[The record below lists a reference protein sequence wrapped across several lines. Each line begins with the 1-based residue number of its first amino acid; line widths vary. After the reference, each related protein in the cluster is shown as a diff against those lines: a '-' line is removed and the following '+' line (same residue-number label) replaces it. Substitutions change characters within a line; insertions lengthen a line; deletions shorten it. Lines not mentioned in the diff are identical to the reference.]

1 MHLLKTLKS
10 LPRKATRPEPET
22 AAIKEDS
29 QGQTPFSPMDDAR
42 LLHRISIFPSFVLKA
57 TIPIMSTSDSTIDWQ
72 SLEKQLD
79 ALLDLPLEQRAS
91 RLAEFDQSGPVHARA
106 LRQWLA
112 DIERA
117 EHDPL
122 AQTHDGERVGPWRAL
137 HRLGR
142 GGMGD
147 VWMAERNDGTYKK
160 RVAIKFLYGDT
171 PQLRM
176 RLEMERHLL
185 AQLQHPNIPRL
196 IDGGV
201 TTGGQPY
208 LVTDFVEGVPL
219 DKWCV
224 IHQTADFDARIS
236 IFRQIASAVA
246 HAHDHS
252 VVHRDIKPNN
262 VLVDRDG
269 HAYLLDF
276 GIARLL
282 NEERKADTMQPL
294 TLEYAAPEQVRGEIP
309 SVRTDIYGLGGLFYF
324 LISGWPPF
332 DFHNMSIA
340 ACVKQISEDMP
351 ARPSTLAPL
360 PDLPHELTAD
370 FDAIALKALAKSPD
384 DRYAGVP
391 AFSQDLD
398 NALAHRPIE
407 ARKLDGALYRARRFA
422 RRNRLA
428 LGISAVV
435 ALSLTVGMIVALWQA
450 HRAAEQRDAA
460 QAARASAEAERANAQ
475 AQAVRSDMTVDFLL
489 SVLGSAAP
497 DNEAIK
503 IDDLL
508 ALASQRAAKEAES
521 HPELYPHLFDT
532 LEQAYGQRGNRQAL
546 EQLLLPLLTDPKKAL
561 PSAVSAELSCSLAD
575 LEWNLGKRD
584 EARRWAETGLQQAAT
599 LVPEQTHETRASC
612 QRILAE
618 VEVQSGKL
626 DQAVKFYRQAI
637 DALGSTPNDT
647 RKNAQLFSDYGT
659 VLVLADKP
667 LEACMEL
674 RKAVDIY
681 TRLGRENSA
690 DALAPR
696 IQLANCTSRVGFP
709 VAAFDEMSR
718 NLELGLKATGP
729 TANIAMALVAQA
741 QVAIDLARP
750 KEAAALLDQ
759 SQAMVRDFAPKQMAR
774 FGVQWAVLG
783 MRIAALL
790 GDEAQRDAKIAEAR
804 EALDANKLPPENLLR
819 GIVKETEVF
828 STTLLKTTNPQEAL
842 DRFRHAEDELRALS
856 SKSKPTLVRTM
867 LGTAEAALDVG
878 DTALAGKKIREAREF
893 YLTVAD
899 PVGWQLDICD
909 AVAAFVDWQNGKD
922 RQLAHATLER
932 AVARL
937 QTALGPEH
945 PRVLQ
950 WQARLRR
957 LETS

>member
-1 MHLLKTLKS
+1 MPTF
-10 LPRKATRPEPET
+10 
-22 AAIKEDS
+22 DS
-29 QGQTPFSPMDDAR
+29 A
-42 LLHRISIFPSFVLKA
+42 L
-57 TIPIMSTSDSTIDWQ
+57 DWQ

-91 RLAEFDQSGPVHARA
+91 RLAELDRSEPAQARA
-106 LRQWLA
+106 LRRWLA

-171 PQLRM
+171 PQLRVRM
-176 RLEMERHLL
+176 EMERHLL

-201 TTGGQPY
+201 TSGGQPY
-208 LVTDFVEGVPL
+208 LVTDFVEGIAL
-219 DKWCV
+219 DKWSL
-224 IHQTADFDARIS
+224 IHPAAGFDARIG
-236 IFRQIASAVA
+236 IFRQIAAAAA

-262 VLVDRDG
+262 VLVDPDSRA
-269 HAYLLDF
+269 HLLDF
-276 GIARLL
+276 GVARLL
-282 NEERKADTMQPL
+282 NEERKADTLQPL
-294 TLEYAAPEQVRGEIP
+294 TLEYAAPEQVRGEIA

-324 LISGWPPF
+324 LISRKPPF

-340 ACVKQISEDMP
+340 TCVKLIGEGTP
-351 ARPSTLAPL
+351 VRPSTLAAA
-360 PDLPHELTAD
+360 PDLPRELAAD

-384 DRYAGVP
+384 DRYASVA
-391 AFSQDLD
+391 AFLQDID
-398 NALAHRPIE
+398 NALAHHPIE
-407 ARKLDGALYRARRFA
+407 ARKLDGGLYRARRFV

-428 LGISAVV
+428 LGVSAAI
-435 ALSLTVGMIVALWQA
+435 ALSLTVGLVMALWQA
-450 HRAAEQRDAA
+450 HQAAEQRDAA

-497 DNEAIK
+497 NNEAIK

-508 ALASQRAAKEAES
+508 ALASQRATQEAENR
-521 HPELYPHLFDT
+521 PELYPHLFDT
-532 LEQAYGQRGNRQAL
+532 LEQAYEQRGNRQAL
-546 EQLLLPLLTDPKKAL
+546 EQLLLPLLTDPKKVL
-561 PSAVSAELSCSLAD
+561 PSSVSAELSCSLAD

-584 EARRWAETGLQQAAT
+584 EARHWAETGLQQAAP
-599 LVPEQTHETRASC
+599 LAPEQTREIRASC

-626 DQAVKFYRQAI
+626 DHALEFYRQGI

-647 RKNAQLFSDYGT
+647 RKNAQLFSDYGIM
-659 VLVLADKP
+659 LVLADKP
-667 LEACMEL
+667 VEARAEL
-674 RKAVDIY
+674 RKAIDIY

-690 DALAPR
+690 DALGPR

-709 VAAFDEMSR
+709 VAAFDQMSR
-718 NLELGLKATGP
+718 NLELGLRATGP
-729 TANIAMALVAQA
+729 TANIAMVLVAQA

-774 FGVQWAVLG
+774 FGVHWAVLG

-790 GDEAQRDAKIAEAR
+790 GDEAQRDAKIAEAH

-842 DRFRHAEDELRALS
+842 DRFGHAENELRALS
-856 SKSKPTLVRTM
+856 SKSKPTLARTM
-867 LGTAEAALDVG
+867 LGTAEAALDIG
-878 DTALAGKKIREAREF
+878 DTALAGKKIKEAREF

-899 PVGWQLDICD
+899 PEGWQLDICD
-909 AVAAFVDWQNGKD
+909 AVAAFIDWQSGKD
-922 RQLAHATLER
+922 RPLARADLER
-932 AVARL
+932 AVARMRA
-937 QTALGPEH
+937 ALGTEH
-945 PRVLQ
+945 PRVLE

-957 LETS
+957 LDTSTADVTGTRRAPSPA